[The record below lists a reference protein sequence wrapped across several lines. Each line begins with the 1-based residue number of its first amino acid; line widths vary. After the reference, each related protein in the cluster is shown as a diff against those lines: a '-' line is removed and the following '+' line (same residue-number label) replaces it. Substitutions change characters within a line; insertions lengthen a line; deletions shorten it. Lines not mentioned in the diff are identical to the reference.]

1 MEALKDIH
9 YIESNLGG
17 ADIIVHLA
25 LPDFGAALG
34 AGIDV
39 GTGIYPS
46 ESKLSL
52 EIPVLVDRPGITVG
66 NTGAGAPSLIAAVG
80 ELREVGTEKIERLDA
95 DTPHIVLATEGMDAE
110 EVADKALAKPVT
122 CLRLYHPVFPFV
134 LIADCPG
141 IETTLI
147 LNPDKTYTLHSV
159 YIDRDSSFDDKGTY
173 TLKGNLLTLKEENGE
188 ISYYKV
194 EENRVRLLTDDKQ
207 EITGALADHYILNK
221 E

>member
-1 MEALKDIH
+1 MKKIFILVC
-9 YIESNLGG
+9 SCTL
-17 ADIIVHLA
+17 LA
-25 LPDFGAALG
+25 AYGNSSKTNK
-34 AGIDV
+34 
-39 GTGIYPS
+39 GTDTDSTTIAVVDMHNA
-46 ESKLSL
+46 ETSL
-52 EIPVLVDRPGITVG
+52 DYE
-66 NTGAGAPSLIAAVG
+66 
-80 ELREVGTEKIERLDA
+80 GTYK
-95 DTPHIVLATEGMDAE
+95 G
-110 EVADKALAKPVT
+110 
-122 CLRLYHPVFPFV
+122 VFPA
-134 LIADCPG
+134 ADCPG